1 MADTQDETPSGL
13 AEHSIFE
20 LKADKGWKTA
30 DTQCWEK
37 AVFWPTQSVKKYS
50 EHLGIL
56 WKAQSPRLM
65 SKNHKVSSR

>member
-20 LKADKGWKTA
+20 LIADKGRKTVH
-30 DTQCWEK
+30 TQCWEK
-37 AVFWPTQSVKKYS
+37 AVFWPTQS
-50 EHLGIL
+50 EHLGIQ

-65 SKNHKVSSR
+65 SKNHKLSNR